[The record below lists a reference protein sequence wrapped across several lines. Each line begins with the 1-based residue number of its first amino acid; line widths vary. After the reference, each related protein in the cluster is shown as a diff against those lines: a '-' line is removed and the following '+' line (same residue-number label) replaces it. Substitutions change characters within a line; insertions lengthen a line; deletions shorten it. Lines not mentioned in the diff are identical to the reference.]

1 MPAFV
6 AMENC
11 VESGRQLA
19 PSEYGVMTSKQRAPG
34 MPGRGGGADD
44 GDVVVLVAD
53 LRDDPVEEGFGA
65 VGGVGAVDERRV
77 AGHVGGG
84 GVGEHVEGAQLG
96 E

>member
-1 MPAFV
+1 
-6 AMENC
+6 
-11 VESGRQLA
+11 
-19 PSEYGVMTSKQRAPG
+19 

-65 VGGVGAVDERRV
+65 VGGVGAVHERRV

-84 GVGEHVEGAQLG
+84 GVGEHVEGAELG
-96 E
+96 EQVCGTAGGRRPRGPARRRRSMSSVFFGIRLLPR